1 MDFDKAVAAFQRKKK
16 GQNLADQKREAYR
29 AMLADYQTLKYAP
42 AVGGVRKER
51 EITQELIEKK
61 AEEKKEMEI
70 DTIADSLID
79 FVDIEIGAVTAAGDI
94 DFGVGAP
101 KKEKRK

>member
-1 MDFDKAVAAFQRKKK
+1 MDFDKVVAAFQRKKK

-29 AMLADYQTLKYAP
+29 AMLKDYQTLKYGS

-51 EITQELIEKK
+51 EITQDLIEKK
-61 AEEKKEMEI
+61 AEEKKAVEI
-70 DTIADSLID
+70 DTIADNLID
-79 FVDIEIGAVTAAGDI
+79 FVDIEIGGITAAGDI
-94 DFGVGAP
+94 DFGMGEP

>member
-1 MDFDKAVAAFQRKKK
+1 MDFEKAVAAFQRKKK
-16 GQNLADQKREAYR
+16 GQNLADKKREAYR

-61 AEEKKEMEI
+61 AEEKKAVEI

-79 FVDIEIGAVTAAGDI
+79 FVDIEIGGVTAAGDI
-94 DFGVGAP
+94 DFGIGES
-101 KKEKRK
+101 KKGKRK